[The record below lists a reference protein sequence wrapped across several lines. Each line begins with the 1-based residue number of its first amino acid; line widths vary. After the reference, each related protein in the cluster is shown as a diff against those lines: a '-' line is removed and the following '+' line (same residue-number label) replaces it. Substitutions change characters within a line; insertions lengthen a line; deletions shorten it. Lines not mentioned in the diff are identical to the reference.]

1 MKKIDF
7 YEVCELI
14 ENSVFVDST
23 DEVRVSDDACS
34 VRITSVGTIDE
45 KGLDQVLKGEVP
57 TITTQKPRELM
68 FRF

>member
-23 DEVRVSDDACS
+23 DELRVSDDACS
-34 VRITSVGTIDE
+34 VRITSIGTTNE
-45 KGLDQVLKGEVP
+45 K
-57 TITTQKPRELM
+57 
-68 FRF
+68 

>member
-34 VRITSVGTIDE
+34 VRITSVGTID
-45 KGLDQVLKGEVP
+45 
-57 TITTQKPRELM
+57 REIKKIAAKIA
-68 FRF
+68 RII